1 MVSRTVSKSLLRKV
15 MVSLPPG
22 PRSTFPKAAQFSFA
36 LAIGLDAEERSIA
49 RSPFR
54 QKGRCGLCL
63 PLQQYARMRDGLRER
78 IRFGRRAWAENAQEA
93 GDTQSQPERPR
104 RQRVSICEHGN
115 KGESYHG
122 LSRSPVSRNWDA
134 ASTCLNVKRT
144 FSGLLRL

>member
-63 PLQQYARMRDGLRER
+63 PLQ
-78 IRFGRRAWAENAQEA
+78 RFGRRAWAENAQEA

-122 LSRSPVSRNWDA
+122 LSRSPVARNWDA